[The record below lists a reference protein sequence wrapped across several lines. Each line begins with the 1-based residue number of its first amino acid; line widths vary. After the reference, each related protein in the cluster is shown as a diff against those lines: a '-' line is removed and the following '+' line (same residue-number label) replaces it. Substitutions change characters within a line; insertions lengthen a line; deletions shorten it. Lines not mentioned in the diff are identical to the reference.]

1 MAKKMHTQ
9 RIRPRAAGYADA
21 GASRQRRALKGF
33 TAQSGSPREDID
45 DVSLTLRQRARM
57 LYMAA
62 PLATSAVN
70 TNRTKVVGVGLTLKA
85 AINREVLGLSED
97 AAKDWERRTEAEFRL
112 WAGKKQNC
120 DALGVNNFAA
130 LQQLAIKSWLMSG
143 DVFALL
149 KHEKPTAQNPYG
161 LRVQL
166 IEADRVCTP
175 TFCAGGHYT
184 AGISEGTVPEG
195 KPGAGRSV
203 YDGVEVDKSG
213 RAAAFYV
220 ASDYPF
226 RRAHKTITWTR
237 IPIWGAATGM
247 PNILQVMDAER
258 PDQYRGVPYLAQV
271 IEPLLQLRRY
281 TESELMGA
289 LIQSFFTA
297 WVYTETN
304 PAEIPFNEVGAG
316 DVDGIAGN
324 GSTDEALGGEISDSQ
339 NEYEMGPGTVL
350 HLQDGEKVNF
360 GSPQIP
366 TAGFEAFTRTL
377 ARLIGSA
384 LEMPYDVIV
393 KEFNSSYSASR
404 GALLEAWEAFRMRRA
419 WFVDDFCQPIYEAW
433 LSEAVARGRLKAPG
447 FFDDPLVREAYCGA
461 RWIGPVQGQLD
472 PLKEAKAAVL
482 MTNHAIKT
490 HEQVTRE
497 MGGGDWHENVGNLKL
512 ENELLSEAGA
522 SGQGDAAV
530 SSMPNEEGEE

>member
-1 MAKKMHTQ
+1 MK
-9 RIRPRAAGYADA
+9 IRKVRPKAAGYSDA

-33 TAQSGSPREDID
+33 TAQSFSPRQDID
-45 DVSLTLRQRARM
+45 DASLTLRQRARM

-62 PLATSAVN
+62 PLATSAIN

-85 AINREVLGLSED
+85 AINRDVLGLSED
-97 AAKDWERRTEAEFRL
+97 AARQWERRAEAEFRL

-120 DALGVNNFAA
+120 DALGMNNFAA

-149 KHEKPTAQNPYG
+149 KHEKPAPQNPYG
-161 LRVQL
+161 LRIQL

-175 TFCAGGHYT
+175 AFCGGGHL
-184 AGISEGTVPEG
+184 ASGISEGTVPDG
-195 KPGAGRSV
+195 HPGAGRSV

-213 RAAAFYV
+213 RAAAFYI

-226 RRAHKTITWTR
+226 GRIHKNITWTR
-237 IPIWGAATGM
+237 VPVWGNATGM

-258 PDQYRGVPYLAQV
+258 PDQYRGVPYLSQV

-304 PAEIPFNEVGAG
+304 PADIPFNEVGQG

-419 WFVDDFCQPIYEAW
+419 WFVDDFCQPIYEVW

-447 FFDDPLVREAYCGA
+447 FFDDPLVRAAYCGA

-472 PLKEAKAAVL
+472 PLKEAKAAIL

-497 MGGGDWHENVGNLKL
+497 MGGGDWNENAVSLKL

-530 SSMPNEEGEE
+530 SSMPNEEGEGE